1 VPEEKESDWEKR
13 LRELASRLFFTL
25 RKEGSRFR
33 LCREADVS
41 QPVRH
46 EGLTLDEVEETLTL
60 GSFADFMAAER
71 DGVSYPAQ
79 AGKV

>member
-46 EGLTLDEVEETLTL
+46 EGLTLDEVEETLNTWKL
-60 GSFADFMAAER
+60 RGFH
-71 DGVSYPAQ
+71 G
-79 AGKV
+79 G

>member
-1 VPEEKESDWEKR
+1 VPEEKESDREKR

-46 EGLTLDEVEETLTL
+46 EGLTLDEVEETLNTWKL
-60 GSFADFMAAER
+60 RGFH
-71 DGVSYPAQ
+71 G
-79 AGKV
+79 G